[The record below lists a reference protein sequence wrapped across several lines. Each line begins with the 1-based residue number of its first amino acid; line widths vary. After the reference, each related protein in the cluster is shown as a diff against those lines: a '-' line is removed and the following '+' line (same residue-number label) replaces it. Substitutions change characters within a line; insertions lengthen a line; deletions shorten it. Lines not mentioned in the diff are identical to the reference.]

1 MRRDSLEEITMR
13 TRTLLVLLALATL
26 AGPASRAADFEH
38 QTGDTV
44 SVTLSPS
51 LEGTGLENADL
62 ADRDLGGSYLP
73 GADAQ
78 GVYAP
83 GTSLQEGNLAFA
95 NLQTAYL
102 ADANLRDSMLAGANL
117 QEADLSGAD
126 LRGAD
131 LSGAILQ
138 GANLRGA
145 HLDGANLEGALLQG
159 ASLAGASGL
168 TQTQLQNACADRTIG
183 LAHTGLAFPRHRPCC
198 DEPGG
203 CVE

>member
-1 MRRDSLEEITMR
+1 
-13 TRTLLVLLALATL
+13 
-26 AGPASRAADFEH
+26 
-38 QTGDTV
+38 
-44 SVTLSPS
+44 
-51 LEGTGLENADL
+51 
-62 ADRDLGGSYLP
+62 
-73 GADAQ
+73 
-78 GVYAP
+78 
-83 GTSLQEGNLAFA
+83 
-95 NLQTAYL
+95 
-102 ADANLRDSMLAGANL
+102 
-117 QEADLSGAD
+117 
-126 LRGAD
+126 GAD

-203 CVE
+203 CVECPKRSVPTTPSSPTIFPRASKPSAPASSTSWPSGCCS